1 MGSGVSPGVG
11 FDVFS
16 PSLANFAFGIA
27 VAVSS
32 GVGDARCFFVDL
44 LVALFAPG
52 LGDFFGLGEGVAC
65 VSLRVVSSREPFCSS
80 LTCAQRKPATI
91 APTAS
96 AAQMRKRTTATESN
110 RARDAI
116 KRRKSEAPIKSEQ
129 SNLERETYAAGT
141 AGAGATGAALRILS
155 RSRRRMAFHF
165 PPNNSNRQVRYIQVS
180 STTMDASARY
190 VGL

>member
-1 MGSGVSPGVG
+1 MGSGVSRGVG

-52 LGDFFGLGEGVAC
+52 LGDFFGLGVGVAR
-65 VSLRVVSSREPFCSS
+65 VSLRVVSSGEFLCSS
-80 LTCAQRKPATI
+80 LTCAQRRPAAI

-116 KRRKSEAPIKSEQ
+116 KRRKSEARNKSERL
-129 SNLERETYAAGT
+129 NLERKTYAVRT
-141 AGAGATGAALRILS
+141 AGADTTGAALPILS
-155 RSRRRMAFHF
+155 RSRRRTAFNL
-165 PPNNSNRQVRYIQVS
+165 PPNNSSRQVRYIQVS
-180 STTMDASARY
+180 NTTMDASARY

>member
-1 MGSGVSPGVG
+1 VGSGVSRGVG

-16 PSLANFAFGIA
+16 PSLANFAFGIV
-27 VAVSS
+27 VAASS

-65 VSLRVVSSREPFCSS
+65 VSLRVASSRELLCSS
-80 LTCAQRKPATI
+80 LTCAQRRPATI

-96 AAQMRKRTTATESN
+96 AAQMRKRTTATETN

-116 KRRKSEAPIKSEQ
+116 KRRKFEARIKSEQ
-129 SNLERETYAAGT
+129 LNLERETYAART
-141 AGAGATGAALRILS
+141 AGADTTGAALRILS

-165 PPNNSNRQVRYIQVS
+165 PPNNRNRQVRYIQVS
-180 STTMDASARY
+180 STTMDASAR
-190 VGL
+190 